1 VISRITQDNRSWGE
15 ERIANELL
23 LKLGVCSPRT
33 VRKYMPQVAP
43 GAPRGD
49 QRWAVAHYN
58 TARPHMS
65 LGLGIPDPPKA
76 HNGATDSTSP
86 ERRARSGTRDI
97 GWTAS
102 RVRAERLSGDRPMVL
117 QLS

>member
-76 HNGATDSTSP
+76 TTAQQT
-86 ERRARSGTRDI
+86 RRRLSAE
-97 GWTAS
+97 
-102 RVRAERLSGDRPMVL
+102 RVRARAISGGLHHEYALSA
-117 QLS
+117 